1 MSEDILVPGQIRRA
15 FPASNFHQNFGGDP
29 LTLRWVQE
37 AMVLA
42 VATGGTTLMAEELAT
57 TLVSESL
64 LKVLGLEAP
73 RNPPEWFSL
82 LVETS
87 DDLDMYS
94 SETVPNGDLPFDPS
108 LPPGVAWLLRSG
120 APLRACFRALV
131 EGKNP
136 IFESLFGAAWHLL
149 IDSPRMRLHD
159 ANVCAMTVVRELR
172 RVLVGQSETVD
183 ALKRMAFELELRRG
197 RKAPPATALFL
208 GPPGSGKSLA
218 ARQFAAAL
226 SIAADASLGE
236 PWHVLEI
243 EMTQHTQWNSGSE
256 LIGNGYGNGI
266 IPAFVAKHPHSIIVA
281 HEFEKGHRKV
291 LESFLPILDQGLLP
305 RSGCQPLDFRE
316 TVFIFTSNLG
326 SEFWNRPS
334 SPEEGTL
341 SVDPLELLSLAE
353 TPDERSEWYKTPVP
367 TELLSR
373 LSKGSVVLFRRHQG
387 HHLLMKVDSTCHVE
401 VEVK

>member
-1 MSEDILVPGQIRRA
+1 MPNDELVSSRIRRSVPP
-15 FPASNFHQNFGGDP
+15 PACPRNHGGDP
-29 LTLRWVQE
+29 LTRRWVQE

-57 TLVSESL
+57 TLVSEDL

-73 RNPPEWFSL
+73 RNPPDWFSL
-82 LVETS
+82 FVEAS
-87 DDLDMYS
+87 DDLDRYS
-94 SETVPNGDLPFDPS
+94 SETVPDGDLPFDAS
-108 LPPGVAWLLRSG
+108 LPPGTAWLLRSG

-136 IFESLFGAAWHLL
+136 IFQSLFGAAWHLL
-149 IDSPRMRLHD
+149 IDSPRMRLRD
-159 ANVCAMTVVRELR
+159 ASACAETVARELQ
-172 RVLVGQSETVD
+172 RVLVGQSEAVD

-197 RKAPPATALFL
+197 HKAPPATALFL
-208 GPPGSGKSLA
+208 GPPAAGKSFA

-226 SIAADASLGE
+226 SAVADANLAE

-243 EMTQHTQWNSGSE
+243 EMTQHTQWSSGSE
-256 LIGNGYGNGI
+256 LVGNGYGNGI
-266 IPAFVAKHPHSIIVA
+266 IPAFVAKHPRSLILA

-291 LESFLPILDQGLLP
+291 LESLLPILDQGFLP
-305 RSGCQPLDFRE
+305 QSGSKSLDFRE
-316 TVFIFTSNLG
+316 SLFIFTSNLG
-326 SEFWNRPS
+326 AEFWNRPS

-353 TPDERSEWYKTPVP
+353 HPDERSEWYKTPVP

-373 LSKGSVVLFRRHQG
+373 LGKGPVVLFRRHHG
-387 HHLLMKVDSTCHVE
+387 HHLLLKVDGTCRVQT
-401 VEVK
+401 EVK